1 MGEPR
6 GEDCQLH
13 TQQDEP
19 PSQVALLG
27 SVIVALLRDHSR
39 DSKFHVNP
47 LFKNRRDVLQHQPI
61 ICSDSKMGHRYCL
74 LPRLK
79 AQNTPGSVSK
89 VGLEW
94 AKPRQLTASSLWLS
108 KALCSLNTESRF
120 LPASLTL

>member
-47 LFKNRRDVLQHQPI
+47 LFKNRRDVINQDTVIL
-61 ICSDSKMGHRYCL
+61 
-74 LPRLK
+74 
-79 AQNTPGSVSK
+79 
-89 VGLEW
+89 VG
-94 AKPRQLTASSLWLS
+94 KKKSQIQQG
-108 KALCSLNTESRF
+108 NTEEARKK
-120 LPASLTL
+120 PTQM